1 MFTTEFWLALL
12 ERALRTAAQ
21 AAIVAIIGTGVM
33 AAQDAQ
39 VNAFTVDWAAVGGF
53 ALGGFILSALFS
65 IVAGTFGPAG
75 PSFGPETITKLPDVP
90 LDDPEAA
97 GIPDTHP
104 NDPSLNGGDVYPESG
119 S

>member
-1 MFTTEFWLALL
+1 MFTREFFLATL

-21 AAIVAIIGTGVM
+21 AAIIAIVGTGVM

-39 VNAFTVDWAAVGGF
+39 INAFTVDWAAVAGF
-53 ALGGFILSALFS
+53 SLGGFVLSVLFS
-65 IVAGTFGPAG
+65 LVGGTFGQAG
-75 PSFGPETITKLPDVP
+75 PSWGPETITKLPDVP
-90 LDDPEAA
+90 LTDPDAA

-104 NDPSLNGGDVYPESG
+104 NDPSLNGGDIYPESG